1 MKPARS
7 PADPAAGLAEPVREA
22 PFFLPDLCRNAS
34 LLMLLLVAQLSA
46 LIATL
51 LTSGLLRFDW
61 VSLGLHS
68 LFVQWIALASAF
80 LLCRGRP
87 WLARQPERRGLL
99 LAWLVAPLVTWLSG
113 TVVEGF
119 YLGAS
124 SLAEALLADRVLR
137 NTVIAGILA
146 GLVFRYLQ
154 LQAQLMVRRQSE
166 LRHQIQALHSRIKP
180 HFLFNSMNSIASLI
194 AIDPER
200 AEEAVEDL
208 AALFRA
214 SLADT
219 GALVPLER
227 ELDLCRRYVRI
238 EQLRMGDRLRLHWH
252 SRPLPAGIRI
262 PQLTLQPLL
271 ENAIVHGIQP
281 LPEGGEI
288 HVHLG
293 VSHGVFEVRIDN
305 PLPRTRQGTP
315 DTGPVSETGES
326 FQDPATGNRMALG
339 NIRDRLGALYG
350 ERAKLTAY
358 VEDNRYITH
367 VTYPVEPPGVAA
379 GMGEGDR
386 HIPG

>member
-7 PADPAAGLAEPVREA
+7 PADPVSGLADPAREA
-22 PFFLPDLCRNAS
+22 AFFLPDLCRNAS
-34 LLMLLLVAQLSA
+34 LLMLILVAQLSA
-46 LIATL
+46 LVATL
-51 LTSGLLRFDW
+51 LTGGLLHFDW
-61 VSLGLHS
+61 VSLGLNS
-68 LFVQWIALASAF
+68 LFVQWIALFSAF
-80 LLCRGRP
+80 VLCRCRP

-99 LAWLVAPLVTWLSG
+99 LAWLVAPLVTWFSG
-113 TVVEGF
+113 VLVERVYG
-119 YLGAS
+119 GA
-124 SLAEALLADRVLR
+124 ATWADAVLADRVLR
-137 NTVIAGILA
+137 NTVVAGILA

-154 LQAQLMVRRQSE
+154 LQALLMVRRQSE

-208 AALFRA
+208 AELFRA

-219 GALVPLER
+219 GTLVPLER

-238 EQLRMGDRLRLHWH
+238 EQLRMGERLQMHWH
-252 SRPLPAGIRI
+252 ARPLPPGIRI

-281 LPEGGEI
+281 LPEGGAI

-293 VSHGVFEVRIDN
+293 HAHGIFEMRIDN
-305 PLPRTRQGTP
+305 PLPPAGSGTYPTDRVSDP
-315 DTGPVSETGES
+315 DKSNGETG
-326 FQDPATGNRMALG
+326 AGNRMAIG

-358 VEDNRYITH
+358 VEDKRYITH
-367 VTYPVEPPGVAA
+367 VTYPFEPSAILATAA
-379 GMGEGDR
+379 EGDR
-386 HIPG
+386 QDQG

>member
-7 PADPAAGLAEPVREA
+7 PADPASGLTEPAREEL
-22 PFFLPDLCRNAS
+22 FFLPDLCRNAT
-34 LLMLLLVAQLSA
+34 LLMLMLVAQLSA
-46 LIATL
+46 LVATL
-51 LTSGLLRFDW
+51 LSGGLLHFDW

-80 LLCRGRP
+80 VLCRCRP
-87 WLARQPERRGLL
+87 WLSRQPERRGLL
-99 LAWLVAPLVTWLSG
+99 LAWLVAPLMTWLSG
-113 TVVEGF
+113 VLVERVYG
-119 YLGAS
+119 GAP
-124 SLAEALLADRVLR
+124 SLIDALHADRVLR
-137 NTVIAGILA
+137 NTVVAGILA
-146 GLVFRYLQ
+146 GLLFRYLQ
-154 LQAQLMVRRQSE
+154 LQALLMVRRQSE

-208 AALFRA
+208 AELFRA

-219 GALVPLER
+219 GTLVPLER
-227 ELDLCRRYVRI
+227 ELELCRRYVRI

-252 SRPLPAGIRI
+252 ARPLPPGIRI

-293 VSHGVFEVRIDN
+293 HAHGIFEMRIDN
-305 PLPRTRQGTP
+305 PLPPAGPGTSAL
-315 DTGPVSETGES
+315 GRVSDQDRPAGE
-326 FQDPATGNRMALG
+326 PGAGNRMAVG

-358 VEDNRYITH
+358 VEDKRYITH
-367 VTYPVEPPGVAA
+367 VTYPVEPTVAVARA
-379 GMGEGDR
+379 GDGHDR
-386 HIPG
+386 G